1 MILYH
6 FETKKKFRKILK
18 IFHLDRPYTS
28 LPNAGRPSRPP
39 RPPGKESLTPIE
51 HRKLIY
57 FPFFI
62 TFRWFYII
70 LRPKKNFE
78 NFWKFSNF
86 WHFLNAPPFE
96 LRLSPLILQWRLTPN
111 RIFSRANFQKPN
123 WRYKFFSKFISYP
136 RISCRFRFRQPFRPK
151 NSSNKKKKE
160 KKQKK
165 KENRTQN
172 FVI

>member
-6 FETKKKFRKILK
+6 FETKKKFRKFLKIFHLDHQYTSLSNAGGPSRLPRPPGKESLTPIEHRKLIYFPFFINFRWFYIILRPKKKIRKILK

-28 LPNAGRPSRPP
+28 LPNAGGPSRPP

-70 LRPKKNFE
+70 LRPKKKFE
-78 NFWKFSNF
+78 KFWKISNF
-86 WHFLNAPPFE
+86 LHFLNAPPFE
-96 LRLSPLILQWRLTPN
+96 LRLSPLIL
-111 RIFSRANFQKPN
+111 
-123 WRYKFFSKFISYP
+123 
-136 RISCRFRFRQPFRPK
+136 
-151 NSSNKKKKE
+151 
-160 KKQKK
+160 
-165 KENRTQN
+165 
-172 FVI
+172 